1 MTAPPAG
8 GAGERVFQQVVQ
20 GVAAAGGAEHPAQ
33 ALEGRHGEPRAA
45 RHDHLVA
52 GQVAGHGPGPV
63 GVHREP
69 LVVPPVALGHDRIG
83 DPVHVVGGGIEAG
96 QAAGEERLPD
106 PLRGERQVGGRAEAA
121 EALAQHAPRLVAGQP
136 PPDQLRI
143 PDDRVGPE
151 VAQVVRLG
159 PGAAQPAQRVPGR
172 RGGPAG
178 AALVEEQHPVVV
190 QGPVQPGLPA
200 ERARAAEPGAALEEN
215 QPRQGRIAIAPA
227 RGRDLAGEHLDLLA
241 IRPVVVERHGERVV
255 GEHRAWLA
263 EHRAGP
269 CICSHGSLTY
279 ATVPR
284 WP

>member
-1 MTAPPAG
+1 
-8 GAGERVFQQVVQ
+8 
-20 GVAAAGGAEHPAQ
+20 
-33 ALEGRHGEPRAA
+33 
-45 RHDHLVA
+45 
-52 GQVAGHGPGPV
+52 
-63 GVHREP
+63 
-69 LVVPPVALGHDRIG
+69 
-83 DPVHVVGGGIEAG
+83 
-96 QAAGEERLPD
+96 
-106 PLRGERQVGGRAEAA
+106 
-121 EALAQHAPRLVAGQP
+121 
-136 PPDQLRI
+136 
-143 PDDRVGPE
+143 
-151 VAQVVRLG
+151 
-159 PGAAQPAQRVPGR
+159 VPGR

-190 QGPVQPGLPA
+190 QRPVQPGLPA

-215 QPRQGRIAIAPA
+215 QPGQGRIAIAPA

-279 ATVPR
+279 ATVPW